1 MKFDLCGR
9 LLVVAEATTSPRL
22 WRVAASLSSEGEA
35 QLEPSFVCSD
45 GVLAAG
51 PSIGSLKYKHHFG
64 LDCFSMRREH
74 WALQA
79 SLTHCSND
87 DFLWRLA

>member
-35 QLEPSFVCSD
+35 QLEPSCD
-45 GVLAAG
+45 CPEGVFAAG
-51 PSIGSLKYKHHFG
+51 PVVRLLKIQAPFWSG
-64 LDCFSMRREH
+64 LFFYAERTLGP
-74 WALQA
+74 AGI
-79 SLTHCSND
+79 THA
-87 DFLWRLA
+87 FQQ